1 MNYNNKQGKAG
12 SYLYFFNYKNVYS
25 IILHD
30 FLFSE
35 GDLFLFAGNVSFSM
49 SSSSEDSNARFLRLL
64 LDDFLMGDKRESSSF
79 KSTFSALGLNERG
92 KMINSVVV

>member
-1 MNYNNKQGKAG
+1 MNYYNKKRMAVIKII
-12 SYLYFFNYKNVYS
+12 LFNYKNVYS

-79 KSTFSALGLNERG
+79 KSTFSALGLKEGG
-92 KMINSVVV
+92 K